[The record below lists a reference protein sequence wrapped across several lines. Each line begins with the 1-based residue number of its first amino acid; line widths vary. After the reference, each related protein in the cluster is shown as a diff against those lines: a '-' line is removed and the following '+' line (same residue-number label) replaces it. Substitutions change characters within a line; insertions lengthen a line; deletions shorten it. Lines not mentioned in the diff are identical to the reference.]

1 MVIECSM
8 SFRKVNL
15 IIFALPCVLLLLFF
29 SSWFGHN
36 SLTDTM
42 QNLPFFT
49 VNKVFGQESTW
60 SNYTTNESTLRIT
73 YPTDWEII
81 EDKKNDENQTNDIIV
96 FLSPKE
102 NTEDLFQENI
112 VVNILRP
119 KNDLTINESINTQ
132 DIVQKLGIQNEGFRF
147 DNISTIHIDSINK
160 PAESILY
167 SFENAGFLFKTK
179 QVFLTTNN
187 NIYIFSLLAE
197 QKEFDKYIWIFDQM
211 LRNVHLLSI

>member
-8 SFRKVNL
+8 SIRKINL
-15 IIFALPCVLLLLFF
+15 IIFALPCVLLLFF
-29 SSWFGHN
+29 SSWFSHN

-42 QNLPFFT
+42 QNLHFFT
-49 VNKVFGQESTW
+49 VNKVSAQETTW
-60 SNYTTNESTLRIT
+60 SNFTTDESTLSII
-73 YPTDWEII
+73 YPTDWEIV

-119 KNDLTINESINTQ
+119 KNDLTINETINTQ

-160 PAESILY
+160 PAESIIY
-167 SFENAGFLFKTK
+167 SFENAGILFKTK
-179 QVFLTTNN
+179 QVFLTINN
-187 NIYIFSLLAE
+187 DIYIFSLLAE
-197 QKEFDKYIWIFDQM
+197 QKEFDKYMLIFDQM
-211 LRNVHLLSI
+211 LMNVRLLSI

>member
-8 SFRKVNL
+8 SIRKVNL

-42 QNLPFFT
+42 QNLPFYT
-49 VNKVFGQESTW
+49 VNKVLAQETTW
-60 SNYTTNESTLRIT
+60 SNYTTDEITLSII
-73 YPTDWEII
+73 YPTDWEIV

-147 DNISTIHIDSINK
+147 DNTSTIHIDSINK
-160 PAESILY
+160 PAESIIY
-167 SFENAGFLFKTK
+167 SFENAGLFFKTK
-179 QVFLTTNN
+179 QVFLTINN

-197 QKEFDKYIWIFDQM
+197 QKEFDKYELIFDQM
-211 LRNVHLLSI
+211 LRNVHLASI

>member
-8 SFRKVNL
+8 GIRKFNL
-15 IIFALPCVLLLLFF
+15 IIFALPCVLLLFF
-29 SSWFGHN
+29 SNWFGHH
-36 SLTDTM
+36 SLTDTVM
-42 QNLPFFT
+42 GHPFFT
-49 VNKVFGQESTW
+49 LNNVLAQETTW
-60 SNYTTNESTLRIT
+60 SNYTTDDSTLSIL
-73 YPTDWEII
+73 YPTDWKIV

-102 NTEDLFQENI
+102 NPEDLFQENI

-119 KNDLTINESINTQ
+119 KNNFTINESINTQ
-132 DIVQKLGIQNEGFRF
+132 DIVQKLGIQNQGFRF

-160 PAESILY
+160 PAESITY

-179 QVFLTTNN
+179 QVFLTINN

-197 QKEFDKYIWIFDQM
+197 QKEFDKYILNFDQM
-211 LRNVHLLSI
+211 LMNVHLSI